1 MVVQRQTKAIAPP
14 GKQPG
19 GGHHCA
25 APEDAAFGPSGSI
38 PVMGKALK
46 TSFPLPVGIHAWDWP
61 LSRDEK
67 KMLVLMFDRQEL
79 VVQRDEFADQLSRL
93 DDCC

>member
-1 MVVQRQTKAIAPP
+1 MACDEFPEIA
-14 GKQPG
+14 K
-19 GGHHCA
+19 
-25 APEDAAFGPSGSI
+25 
-38 PVMGKALK
+38 GKALL
-46 TSFPLPVGIHAWDWP
+46 TSLPLPVGIHAWDWP

-79 VVQRDEFADQLSRL
+79 VVQRDEFADQLSKL